1 MRLMLLFSA
10 FLIVGGQD
18 ISFAQPLVCPAST
31 APTVTIS
38 PNELTPLVAIENP
51 MTGAAMLSS
60 IVAKM
65 RDRGMVSSSIVD
77 SLVSAYC
84 PLVAANTSRSD
95 KQKIANVRS
104 FAAQTVRAAYAFEDA
119 NEIILDVALPPDV
132 VSTITEKANQDRVT
146 AQEWAATALK
156 DAAKAPR

>member
-1 MRLMLLFSA
+1 MRSTLLFSA
-10 FLIVGGQD
+10 FLIVGGQN
-18 ISFAQPLVCPAST
+18 ISFAQSLVCPAST
-31 APTVTIS
+31 AATFTIS

-51 MTGAAMLSS
+51 IDRAATLSI

-65 RDRGMVSSSIVD
+65 CDRGIVSSGIVD

-156 DAAKAPR
+156 DAAKAPM